1 MNPSAAPSSP
11 LVAVVDRHA
20 WYDPAIEAQALARV
34 GARVEVSW
42 AVAADRPPQTMN
54 DAPPDE
60 ASRRAL
66 SRITAAF
73 VPPSIT
79 TEDRVIEMAR
89 EASGILVVRANMSAR
104 VMDALP
110 KLRVIGRYGI
120 GVDNIDCDAADERG
134 IAVVYAPGY
143 CLREVADHALMML
156 LACSR
161 KLVPMHNMMM
171 QGAWGRDTAAPI
183 RGLFTQ
189 TLGIIGLGQIG
200 REVAKRGQALGMMLL
215 ASDPA
220 VDAATA
226 ARHGAT
232 LVSQEE
238 LLSRADFVTLH
249 TPLDAST
256 RHLIGTR
263 ELAAMKPTAF
273 LINTSRGPVIDE
285 AALAVALKQ
294 RRIAGA
300 ALDVF
305 HTEPLPAASPL
316 SKLDNVLLTPHIA
329 GLSDEGQALCREMI
343 ANAMAEVL
351 AGGWPAGREL
361 YCPRDEAGRKRVI
374 ARAAATRG

>member
-1 MNPSAAPSSP
+1 MPQP
-11 LVAVVDRHA
+11 LVSVIDRHA
-20 WYDPAIEAQALARV
+20 WYDASIEAQALARV
-34 GARVEVSW
+34 NARVEVSW
-42 AVAADRPPQTMN
+42 AMAKDRPPQTMA

-60 ASRRAL
+60 ASRLAL

-73 VPPSIT
+73 VAPSIT

-89 EASGILVVRANMSAR
+89 EASGILCVRAKMSAR

-120 GVDNIDCDAADERG
+120 GVDNIDTDAAEERG

-161 KLVPMHNMMM
+161 KLIPMHNLMM
-171 QGAWGRDTAAPI
+171 QGTWGRDFAAPV

-189 TLGIIGLGQIG
+189 TLGIVGLGQIG
-200 REVAKRGQALGMMLL
+200 REVAKRAQAIGMTIL
-215 ASDPA
+215 ACDPA

-238 LLSRADFVTLH
+238 LLARSDFVTLH
-249 TPLDAST
+249 VPLDAGT
-256 RHLIGTR
+256 RHLISTR
-263 ELAAMKPTAF
+263 ALSEMKPTAF

-285 AALAVALKQ
+285 AALAVALED

-305 HTEPLPAASPL
+305 DVEPLSAASPL
-316 SKLDNVLLTPHIA
+316 SRLDNVILTPHIA
-329 GLSDEGQALCREMI
+329 GLSDEGQELCRKMI

-351 AGGWPAGREL
+351 AGGWPVGREL
-361 YCPRDEAGRKRVI
+361 YCPRDDAGRARVA
-374 ARAAATRG
+374 ARAEAVGG